1 MYPQLQPSSC
11 LRPFVNAE
19 RLRTGLTLPD
29 PEHAALD
36 GGLQQLSRIRHP
48 HFLHHVGAVRFNG
61 FDADLQPLT
70 DFLVLKSGPDQFQNF
85 LFA

>member
-1 MYPQLQPSSC
+1 M
-11 LRPFVNAE
+11 
-19 RLRTGLTLPD
+19 TLPN
-29 PEHAALD
+29 PERAALD

-48 HFLHHVGAVRFNG
+48 HFLHHISAVSFDG

-70 DFLVLKSGPDQFQNF
+70 DFLILESRPDQFQNF